1 MCKEF
6 SLTKKNVPT
15 IIMNVYWGGIM
26 KVNVAQVRLS
36 GGETVHYDLVEDFS
50 AFDLGIDDL
59 SFQAPVHVQ
68 LQVNNTRKAMLVK
81 GTIHTK
87 LNATCGRCLEPF
99 VYTLDLPYEDE
110 WAFRWLATEDL
121 LETALLLD
129 KDEIDIKDRIF
140 EQIVLALP
148 MKFTCSVECQGLCP
162 NCGAN
167 RNLAPCNCGEGT
179 IDPRLAALAKWQSN
193 D

>member
-1 MCKEF
+1 
-6 SLTKKNVPT
+6 
-15 IIMNVYWGGIM
+15 M
-26 KVNVAQVRLS
+26 KVNVAQVRYS
-36 GGETVHYDLVEDFS
+36 GGESVHYDLVEDFS
-50 AFDLGIDDL
+50 TFDLGIDAL

-68 LQVNNTRKAMLVK
+68 LQVNNISRAMLVN
-81 GTIHTK
+81 GTIQTELK
-87 LNATCGRCLEPF
+87 ATCGRCLESFIYP
-99 VYTLDLPYEDE
+99 LNLSYEDE
-110 WAFRWLATEDL
+110 WAFRALATEDL

-129 KDEIDIKDRIF
+129 KDEIDIRDRIF

-148 MKFTCSVECQGLCP
+148 MKFICLAECQGLCP

-167 RNLAPCNCGEGT
+167 RNLIPCNCGEGT